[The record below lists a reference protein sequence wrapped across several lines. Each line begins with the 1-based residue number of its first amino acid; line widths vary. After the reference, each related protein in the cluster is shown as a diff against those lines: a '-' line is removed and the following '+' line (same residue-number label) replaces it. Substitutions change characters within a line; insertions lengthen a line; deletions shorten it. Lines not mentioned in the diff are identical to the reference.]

1 MMKKYLFALL
11 VILIGCNPQ
20 PSANEKEKNKLLGDW
35 QFLDI
40 RGNYVEAFF
49 DDSTYFIYNMSMGK
63 SPKFNYFII
72 NDSLYSN
79 VDKRKPGINKIAE
92 IIWINN
98 DKVLMRTEFSRDT
111 MQRLKD
117 AAITLGVTDLKRDS
131 AVFKEAMDK
140 RYEDYLL
147 AKGIL
152 TPEEIKEFKETKI
165 IPEDVLRK

>member
-1 MMKKYLFALL
+1 MKKYLFALL

-49 DDSTYFIYNMSMGK
+49 DDSTYFIYNQKMGH

-79 VDKRKPGINKIAE
+79 VDKRKSGINKTAQ
-92 IIWINN
+92 IIWLNEN
-98 DKVLMRTEFSRDT
+98 KVIMRTEFSRDT
-111 MQRLKD
+111 MDRITE
-117 AAITLGVTDLKRDS
+117 AAITLGNTDLKRDS
-131 AVFKEAMDK
+131 AIFREAISN
-140 RYEDYLL
+140 RHEDYLL
-147 AKGIL
+147 AKRIL